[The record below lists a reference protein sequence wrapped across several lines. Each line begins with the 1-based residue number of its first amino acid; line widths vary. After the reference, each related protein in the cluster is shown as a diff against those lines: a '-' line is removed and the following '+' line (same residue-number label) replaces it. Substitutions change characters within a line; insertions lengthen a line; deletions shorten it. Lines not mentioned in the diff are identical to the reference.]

1 MRAATPSPVRVVAG
15 ERRTSRLALAVFFVI
30 YACALA
36 LVFAPEGAFD
46 GGSALE
52 HASR

>member
-1 MRAATPSPVRVVAG
+1 MRAATPSQVRVVAG
-15 ERRTSRLALAVFFVI
+15 ERRTSRLALAVFIVI

-46 GGSALE
+46 AGSVLE

>member
-1 MRAATPSPVRVVAG
+1 MRAATPSQVRIAAG
-15 ERRTSRLALAVFFVI
+15 GRRTSRIALAVFFVI

-46 GGSALE
+46 VGNVLE

>member
-1 MRAATPSPVRVVAG
+1 MRAATPSQVRVVAG

-36 LVFAPEGAFD
+36 VVFAPEGAFD
-46 GGSALE
+46 AGSVLE